1 MLKKILIIL
10 SVVFLLIFTNS
21 LIKIETNHI
30 RINKKILIN
39 SYKEKPIG
47 NIYIDKISLNQDIYS
62 KNSKLNT
69 VDKNVELL
77 KESNEHL
84 IIIAAHSG
92 VGRIAYFERLDEL
105 AKNDEINLTLN
116 KKKSTYIVKNYW
128 EQKKDGYINISKEEQ
143 DQLIL
148 TTCSP
153 NHNGYQLIVN
163 CIKKESN

>member
-1 MLKKILIIL
+1 MLKKLLIIL
-10 SVVFLLIFTNS
+10 SILFILVFTKS
-21 LIKIETNHI
+21 LIKIDTSKVEI
-30 RINKKILIN
+30 SKKVLIN
-39 SYKEKPIG
+39 SYIERPIG
-47 NIYIDKISLNQDIYS
+47 NLSINKIDLNQNIYS

-69 VDKNVELL
+69 VEKNIELL

-92 VGRIAYFERLDEL
+92 TGNIAYFERLDEL
-105 AKNDEINLTLN
+105 SKNDEIDLTLN

-163 CIKKESN
+163 SIKKESN